1 MRKKAEWEALV
12 EDLKEACARVGV
24 TLRETSKIRSRG
36 GLCTVHGKRVLIVNR
51 FLTPEEKADLIA
63 DEVRG
68 EDFSQV
74 FLKPQVREM
83 LERP

>member
-1 MRKKAEWEALV
+1 MRKAEWEALV
-12 EDLKEACARVGV
+12 EELKDACGRVGI

-51 FLTPEEKADLIA
+51 LLDPEEKVDLIA
-63 DEVRG
+63 GEVRG

-74 FLKPQVREM
+74 FLNPRVRDL

>member
-1 MRKKAEWEALV
+1 MRKADWEALV
-12 EDLKEACARVGV
+12 EELKEACGRVGI

-51 FLTPEEKADLIA
+51 LLDPEEKVDLIA
-63 DEVRG
+63 GEVRG

-74 FLKPQVREM
+74 FLNPRIRDL

>member
-1 MRKKAEWEALV
+1 MKKAEWEALLD
-12 EDLKEACARVGV
+12 ELKEACSRLGI

-51 FLTPEEKADLIA
+51 TLDPEEKVDLVA
-63 DEVRG
+63 EEVRG
-68 EDFSQV
+68 EDFSQI
-74 FLKPQVREM
+74 FLSPRIRQL